1 LRERLLENLL
11 WFLERPSV
19 TGEEKHLC
27 DDLEARVSR
36 LPGWK
41 IERFSNNLV
50 VRRAEPDASRDRIS
64 FAGHLD
70 TVPEPEGGLPVRV
83 EGERVYGRGASDM
96 KAGDAVMLALL
107 EEFSWE
113 SSWAEPLFVFYEREE
128 GPFAQNGL
136 DRVFAE
142 SPEVL
147 DANLALVLEPT
158 AGALEVG
165 CVGTAQIEVTFRGRP
180 AHSARPWQ
188 GENAL
193 TAAGA
198 FLAGLHERQVEEV
211 VVEGLTFYEVL
222 VPTMARGGR
231 AKNVVP
237 DTFRINVNYRFAPGK
252 DIEDVRRI
260 FEELLKGGADYVV
273 ADYAPSGP
281 VELGNPLLQRLIET
295 GLEVRPKQ
303 AWTDV
308 ARFAERGVAAA
319 NFGPGL
325 PAQAHQEVEFTELP
339 LLERCYERLTSFSDA
354 LLGGADELPHTG
366 L

>member
-1 LRERLLENLL
+1 LRERLLDDLL

-19 TGEEKHLC
+19 TGREKELC
-27 DDLEARVSR
+27 DDLEARISR
-36 LPGWK
+36 VPGWR
-41 IERFSNNLV
+41 IERVSNSLA
-50 VRRAEPDASRDRIS
+50 VRRESPDASREKLVL
-64 FAGHLD
+64 AGHLD
-70 TVPEPEGGLPVRV
+70 TVPEPEGGLSLRV
-83 EGERVYGRGASDM
+83 EGERIYGRGASDM

-107 EEFSWE
+107 EDFPWE
-113 SSWAEPLFVFYEREE
+113 VSWAEPAFVFYEREE
-128 GPFAQNGL
+128 GPYAENGL
-136 DRVFAE
+136 EVVFAG
-142 SPEVL
+142 SPWVL
-147 DANLALVLEPT
+147 DARLAFLLEPT
-158 AGALEVG
+158 TGALEVG

-193 TAAGA
+193 TAAGG
-198 FLAGLHERQVEEV
+198 FLAELHERQVEEV

-237 DTFRINVNYRFAPGK
+237 DVFWINVNCRFAPGK
-252 DIEDVRRI
+252 DIGDVRRV
-260 FEELLKGGADYVV
+260 FEELLEGRADYEV

-281 VELGNPLLQRLIET
+281 VELDNPLLQRLIGR
-295 GLEVRPKQ
+295 GLAVRPKQ

-325 PAQAHQEVEFTELP
+325 PSQAHQRAEFAELP
-339 LLERCYERLTSFSDA
+339 LLERCYERLRSFFQA
-354 LLGGADELPHTG
+354 
-366 L
+366 

>member
-1 LRERLLENLL
+1 LRERLLEDLL

-19 TGEEKHLC
+19 TGDEKELC
-27 DDLEARVSR
+27 DDLESR
-36 LPGWK
+36 ISGVPGWK
-41 IERFSNNLV
+41 MERVSNNLT
-50 VRRAEPDASRDRIS
+50 VRRASPDAAREKLVL
-64 FAGHLD
+64 AGHLD

-83 EGERVYGRGASDM
+83 EAGRVYGRGASDM

-107 EEFSWE
+107 EDYLWE
-113 SSWAEPLFVFYEREE
+113 TSWAEPVLVFYEREE
-128 GPFAQNGL
+128 GPYAENGL
-136 DRVFAE
+136 EKVFAR
-142 SPEVL
+142 SPWVL
-147 DANLALVLEPT
+147 DAALALCMEPT

-188 GENAL
+188 GENAIS
-193 TAAGA
+193 AAGA
-198 FLAGLHERQVEEV
+198 FLVELHERQVEEV
-211 VVEGLTFYEVL
+211 VVEGLTFHEVL

-237 DTFRINVNYRFAPGK
+237 DEFWINVNHRFAPGK
-252 DIEDVRRI
+252 DLGDVRRV
-260 FEELLKGGADYVV
+260 FAELLEGRADYEV

-281 VELGNPLLQRLIET
+281 VELGNPLLGRFIQT

-308 ARFAERGVAAA
+308 ARFTERGVPAA

-325 PAQAHQEVEFTELP
+325 PSQAHQRAEFAELP
-339 LLERCYERLTSFSDA
+339 LLEWCYERLGTF
-354 LLGGADELPHTG
+354 LRHN
-366 L
+366 